1 MLGKNCR
8 SIFYK
13 VILFSFLILSLTAC
27 SSKELEGQLPEIS
40 DLKAEIEESVDLSNM
55 NLGDRDDLE
64 KLYDIEPDDL
74 EDFLLYIPGTNI
86 SANEIAILKVKDK
99 HKDQIDNIKEK
110 ISLRIENQSTNFK
123 DYLPEEYFLIE
134 KHLLKTKGNYILFT
148 ISEDVETIENIF
160 DSSFK

>member
-99 HKDQIDNIKEK
+99 DKDQIDNIKEK

>member
-1 MLGKNCR
+1 MLSKNCR

-27 SSKELEGQLPEIS
+27 SLKGSEGQVLEIS
-40 DLKAEIEESVDLSNM
+40 DLKIDIEESVDLSNM

-74 EDFLLYIPGTNI
+74 EDFLLYIPRTNI

-99 HKDQIDNIKEK
+99 DEIDNIKEK

-134 KHLLKTKGNYILFT
+134 KHLLKTKGNYIIFT

-160 DSSFK
+160 DSLFK